1 MTKKLTHRREIQGLR
16 ALAVLAVITNH
27 LFADFLPG
35 GFLGVDIFFVLSGY
49 LITGQLVELSTNGQ
63 LGRNLLNFYSRRM
76 RRILPSALLVIW
88 VSVGLAFRYLGPVIG
103 NETLRDG
110 RWSTLFIAN
119 SHFNS
124 LKVDYFGQGVS
135 SPLLQH
141 YWSLAVEEQFY
152 IVWPIVLLLFV
163 LLSKTHSKKIL
174 STFLSAIAV
183 FSFSSIFELEKT
195 LTYFATQTR
204 IWELSIGALIA
215 ILGAR
220 AWQQFLQWVA
230 FLILL
235 ASLFLVGSTNQVP
248 GPIIAPALIAV
259 VVLLN
264 VSNANLQFLL
274 GNRLMHYVGDLSFV
288 LYLWHWPVIELHRQ
302 LANTPLSTGVLISLL
317 VITFILAIITHHFFE
332 NPIRF
337 NKYLVLHPGVTVISG
352 TIAITMSVLASYLLV
367 KGSS

>member
-1 MTKKLTHRREIQGLR
+1 MTPKLTHRREIQGLR

-49 LITGQLVELSTNGQ
+49 LITGQLVELSSNGQ
-63 LGRNLLNFYSRRM
+63 LRQNLFNFYSRRI

-88 VSVGLAFRYLGPVIG
+88 VSVGLAFKYLGPVIG

-152 IVWPIVLLLFV
+152 IIWPIALLILV

-174 STFLSAIAV
+174 LTLLSAIAL
-183 FSFSSIFELEKT
+183 FSFSSIFVLEKT

-215 ILGAR
+215 IIGAK
-220 AWQQFLQWVA
+220 ALPYILQWVA
-230 FLILL
+230 FLIIL
-235 ASLFLVGSTNQVP
+235 ASLFFVGPADQVP
-248 GPIIAPALIAV
+248 GLKVIPALLAV
-259 VVLLN
+259 VALLN
-264 VSNANLQFLL
+264 VSNARLQFIM
-274 GNRLMHYVGDLSFV
+274 GNRVMHYIGDLSFV

-302 LANTPLSTGVLISLL
+302 LAVSPLSTGDLISLL
-317 VITFILAIITHHFFE
+317 VITLILAITTHHFFE

-367 KGSS
+367 KGS

>member
-1 MTKKLTHRREIQGLR
+1 MTAKLSHRREIQGLR

-27 LFADFLPG
+27 LFADFMPG

-49 LITGQLVELSTNGQ
+49 LITGQLVELSSNGQ

-88 VSVGLAFRYLGPVIG
+88 GSVALAFKYLGPVIG

-110 RWSTLFIAN
+110 RWSTLFFAN

-124 LKVDYFGQGVS
+124 LKVDYFGAGDS

-152 IVWPIVLLLFV
+152 IIWPVALLLLV
-163 LLSKTHSKKIL
+163 LLSKTHSKEIL
-174 STFLSAIAV
+174 LTLLSVIAA
-183 FSFSSIFELEKT
+183 FSFSSIFIIERT

-215 ILGAR
+215 IIGAK
-220 AWQQFLQWVA
+220 ALPHILQWAA
-230 FLILL
+230 FLIIL
-235 ASLFLVGSTNQVP
+235 ASLFLVGSADQVP
-248 GPIIAPALIAV
+248 GLKVVPALLSV
-259 VVLLN
+259 VALLN
-264 VSNANLQFLL
+264 VSNVHLQFIL
-274 GNRLMHYVGDLSFV
+274 GNRVMHYIGDLSFV

-302 LANTPLSTGVLISLL
+302 LASAPLSTGDLVSLL

-332 NPIRF
+332 DPIRF
-337 NKYLVLHPGVTVISG
+337 NKYLVQHPGVTVISG
-352 TIAITMSVLASYLLV
+352 TTAISLSVLASYMFV
-367 KGSS
+367 KG

>member
-1 MTKKLTHRREIQGLR
+1 M
-16 ALAVLAVITNH
+16 
-27 LFADFLPG
+27 
-35 GFLGVDIFFVLSGY
+35 LSGY
-49 LITGQLVELSTNGQ
+49 LITGQLVELSSNGQ
-63 LGRNLLNFYSRRM
+63 LGRNLLNFYARRM

-88 VSVGLAFRYLGPVIG
+88 VSVGLAFKYLGPVIG

-124 LKVDYFGQGVS
+124 LKVDYFGQGSS

-152 IVWPIVLLLFV
+152 IVWPFALLLLV
-163 LLSKTHSKKIL
+163 LLSKTHSKEIL
-174 STFLSAIAV
+174 LTLLSAIAL
-183 FSFSSIFELEKT
+183 FSFSSIFIIERT

-215 ILGAR
+215 IIGAR
-220 AWQQFLQWVA
+220 AWPHILQWVA
-230 FLILL
+230 FIIIL
-235 ASLFLVGSTNQVP
+235 ASLLFVGPADQVP
-248 GPIIAPALIAV
+248 GLKVIPALLAV
-259 VVLLN
+259 VALLN
-264 VSNANLQFLL
+264 VSNARLQFIM
-274 GNRLMHYVGDLSFV
+274 GNSVMHYIGDLSFV

-302 LANTPLSTGVLISLL
+302 LAVSPLSTGDLISLF
-317 VITFILAIITHHFFE
+317 VITFILAITTHHFFE

-367 KGSS
+367 KGS

>member
-1 MTKKLTHRREIQGLR
+1 MTAKLSHRREIQGLR

-27 LFADFLPG
+27 LFADFMPG

-49 LITGQLVELSTNGQ
+49 LITGQLVELSSNGQ
-63 LGRNLLNFYSRRM
+63 FGRNLLNFYARRI

-88 VSVGLAFRYLGPVIG
+88 ISVGLAYKYLGPVIG

-152 IVWPIVLLLFV
+152 IVWPIALLVLV

-174 STFLSAIAV
+174 LTLLSAIAV
-183 FSFSSIFELEKT
+183 FSFSSIFVLEKT

-204 IWELSIGALIA
+204 IWELSIGASIA
-215 ILGAR
+215 IIGAK
-220 AWQQFLQWVA
+220 AWPQILQWVA

-235 ASLFLVGSTNQVP
+235 AALFFVDSTDQVP
-248 GPIIAPALIAV
+248 GPMVAPALLAV
-259 VVLLN
+259 VALLN
-264 VSNANLQFLL
+264 VSNANLQFIL
-274 GNRLMHYVGDLSFV
+274 GNRVMHYIGDLSFV

-302 LANTPLSTGVLISLL
+302 LANTPLSTGDLISLL

-337 NKYLVLHPGVTVISG
+337 NKYLVQHPGVTVISG
-352 TIAITMSVLASYLLV
+352 TTAITLSVLASYLFV
-367 KGSS
+367 KG

>member
-1 MTKKLTHRREIQGLR
+1 MKAKLSHRCEIQGLR

-27 LFADFLPG
+27 LFADFMPG

-49 LITGQLVELSTNGQ
+49 LITGQLVELSSNRQ

-88 VSVGLAFRYLGPVIG
+88 VTVGLAFRYLGPVIG
-103 NETLRDG
+103 NETLQDG
-110 RWSTLFIAN
+110 RWSTLFFAN
-119 SHFNS
+119 THFNS
-124 LKVDYFGQGVS
+124 LKVDYFGQGAS

-141 YWSLAVEEQFY
+141 NWSLAVEEQFY
-152 IVWPIVLLLFV
+152 IVWPIALLLLV
-163 LLSKTHSKKIL
+163 ILSKTHSKKIL
-174 STFLSAIAV
+174 LSLLSAVAV
-183 FSFSSIFELEKT
+183 FSFSSIFIIEAT

-204 IWELSIGALIA
+204 IWELSVGALIA
-215 ILGAR
+215 IIGAR
-220 AWQQFLQWVA
+220 AWPQFLQWVA

-235 ASLFLVGSTNQVP
+235 ASLFLVGSADQVP

-264 VSNANLQFLL
+264 VSNTRLQFIL
-274 GNRLMHYVGDLSFV
+274 GNRVMHYIGDLSFV

-302 LANTPLSTGVLISLL
+302 LAVSPLSTSDLISLL
-317 VITFILAIITHHFFE
+317 VITFLLAITTHHFFE

-337 NKYLVLHPGVTVISG
+337 NKYLVLRPGVTVISG
-352 TIAITMSVLASYLLV
+352 ITAITMSVLASYLLV
-367 KGSS
+367 KG